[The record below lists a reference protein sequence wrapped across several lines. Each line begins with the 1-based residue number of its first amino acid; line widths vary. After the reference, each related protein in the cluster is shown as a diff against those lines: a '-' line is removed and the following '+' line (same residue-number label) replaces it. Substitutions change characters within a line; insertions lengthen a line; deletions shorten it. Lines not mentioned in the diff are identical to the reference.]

1 MLLNEIPVYGII
13 IYVGVSLTAINV
25 ALQLFLRNIIYEF
38 IYCTSIII
46 GITFIFSQF
55 LAFWY
60 VFSGNLFFKELS
72 VLFSFLGSTGLLF
85 YLIFLWIKKI
95 ELFKEDR
102 LPKKGDEPLGTGT

>member
-46 GITFIFSQF
+46 GIAFMFSQI

-60 VFSGNLFFKELS
+60 IFSENLFFKELS
-72 VLFSFLGSTGLLF
+72 VLFGFLGSDANIF
-85 YLIFLWIKKI
+85 LIFGLMKGSYTDEVFLSLEKK
-95 ELFKEDR
+95 LQ
-102 LPKKGDEPLGTGT
+102 T